1 MLLVGLRFR
10 VVVRPGYFHEL
21 PQLGLVPSCDFE
33 HLLLVHARSVDAN
46 EDSIRPIIFGK
57 EMDLSIGRVL
67 TLLELLQAYRRL
79 SAAEIGR
86 RLEVDG
92 RTVRRYVAG
101 LQEMGIP
108 VESVRGRAGGYRLRP
123 GFKIPP
129 LMFTNEEALVIVLGL
144 LSVQRLGLVTDPT
157 AVQGA
162 MAKLNRVLPDGLRA
176 RVQAM
181 QETLGLGL
189 NTVAH
194 GSADAASVLTLATAA
209 RDGQRVR
216 LRYRSASK
224 EETERL
230 VDPYGVAFQSGE
242 WYVVAWDHLRQA
254 LRSFRLDR
262 VLAAEVTRE
271 AFEKPAGFDAVAH
284 IQDTL
289 ASLPYPW
296 FAEVILELPLTE
308 AKRRVPRSLGIVT
321 ATPDGVLLR
330 LGADDLNW
338 AARYLSGLGC
348 SFTVVSPPELRPALL
363 RQADLLT
370 QAAAG

>member
-1 MLLVGLRFR
+1 M
-10 VVVRPGYFHEL
+10 
-21 PQLGLVPSCDFE
+21 
-33 HLLLVHARSVDAN
+33 
-46 EDSIRPIIFGK
+46 
-57 EMDLSIGRVL
+57 L

-108 VESVRGRAGGYRLRP
+108 VESERGRAGGYRLRP

-144 LSVQRLGLVTDPT
+144 LSVQRLGLVTDPV

-162 MAKLNRVLPDGLRA
+162 MAKLNRVLPDGLRT

-189 NTVAH
+189 NTVGH
-194 GSADAASVLTLATAA
+194 GSADAATVLTLATAA

-216 LRYRSASK
+216 LGYRSASK

-230 VDPYGVAFQSGE
+230 VEPYGVAFQSGY
-242 WYVVAWDHLRQA
+242 WYVVAWDHLREA
-254 LRSFRLDR
+254 IRSFRLDR
-262 VLAAEVTRE
+262 VLAAVVTKEV
-271 AFEKPAGFDAVAH
+271 FEKPTGFDVVAH
-284 IQDTL
+284 MQDTL
-289 ASLPYPW
+289 ASLPYPY
-296 FAEVILELPLTE
+296 FAEVILDLSLKE
-308 AKRRVPRSLGIVT
+308 ARRRVPRAIGTLT
-321 ATPDGVLLR
+321 ASPEGVLLR
-330 LGADDLNW
+330 LGADTLDW
-338 AARYLSGLGC
+338 AANYLAGLGC
-348 SFTVVSPPELRPALL
+348 DFKVVSPPELRPALL
-363 RQADLLT
+363 RQAEKL
-370 QAAAG
+370 AAAAAF